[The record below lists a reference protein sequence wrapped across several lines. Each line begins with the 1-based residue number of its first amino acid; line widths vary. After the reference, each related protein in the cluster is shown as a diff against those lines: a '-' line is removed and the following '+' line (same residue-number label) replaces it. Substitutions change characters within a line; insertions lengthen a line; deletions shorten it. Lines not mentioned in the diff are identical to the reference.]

1 MNPQDKL
8 NTQHHGTQAVELIRR
23 VCVHLHQSGN
33 PRLALQIEALRV
45 AEMTIDIE
53 VKHCG

>member
-8 NTQHHGTQAVELIRR
+8 NTQHHGKQAVELIRR